1 MNKKILLGSSLGA
14 VVILILVS
22 FTGVVGYQTTKS
34 STIAKASPLFTVRS
48 SRAIDVESEDIAC
61 DYVGKGE
68 EIVLS
73 IPKRDDRTESLQK
86 FIDIIGKM
94 DDKTFNIFVR
104 LVINRIIS
112 ENYAEEEKIPEL
124 KHALYQLKDNSV
136 VLKFEY
142 EDNENSVTMSPL
154 TGCSTCK
161 CSLPTK
167 FQCLLFYLIQFL
179 ASLYFQLV
187 EFIKDI
193 LEFFT
198 LGKPC

>member
-1 MNKKILLGSSLGA
+1 MNKKILFGSIIA
-14 VVILILVS
+14 VVILVLVS

-34 STIAKASPLFTVRS
+34 TIARASPLFSLRS
-48 SRAIDVESEDIAC
+48 QRAIDEESKDLTC
-61 DYVGKGE
+61 DYVGKGKE
-68 EIVLS
+68 VTIPL
-73 IPKRDDRTESLQK
+73 PKRGDRTESLQK

-167 FQCLLFYLIQFL
+167 FQCLMFYLIQFL
-179 ASLYFQLV
+179 ASLYFRLV

>member
-1 MNKKILLGSSLGA
+1 MNKKILLGSIIT
-14 VVILILVS
+14 VVILVLVS
-22 FTGVVGYQTTKS
+22 FTGVLGYQTIKS
-34 STIAKASPLFTVRS
+34 STVARASPLFSIRI
-48 SRAIDVESEDIAC
+48 SRAIDEESKDLTC
-61 DYVGKGE
+61 DYVGKDAE
-68 EIVLS
+68 VTIPL
-73 IPKRDDRTESLQK
+73 PKRDDRTESLQK

-112 ENYAEEEKIPEL
+112 ENYAKEEKIPEL

-179 ASLYFQLV
+179 ASLYFRLI

-198 LGKPC
+198 LRKPC

>member
-1 MNKKILLGSSLGA
+1 MSLH
-14 VVILILVS
+14 
-22 FTGVVGYQTTKS
+22 
-34 STIAKASPLFTVRS
+34 
-48 SRAIDVESEDIAC
+48 
-61 DYVGKGE
+61 
-68 EIVLS
+68 
-73 IPKRDDRTESLQK
+73 
-86 FIDIIGKM
+86 
-94 DDKTFNIFVR
+94 NIFVR

-179 ASLYFQLV
+179 ASLYFRLV

-198 LGKPC
+198 LRKPC